1 MNNTTVVCCV
11 YTTLHMNIFYIVDQ
25 VQDAIQEFEQISDKR
40 DVSLCSVMALVYA
53 HKKKPNPGKCTTVII
68 LQLVFWRPFA

>member
-40 DVSLCSVMALVYA
+40 DV
-53 HKKKPNPGKCTTVII
+53 
-68 LQLVFWRPFA
+68 